1 MTIRVCAFLFFF
13 LWGWFWMGMDGFRMA
28 VASEGLREKVEEL
41 VPRPGKADEG
51 EDSAFA
57 ARRSWNAFL
66 EWREPG
72 FSGGQIFKE
81 MGTTGDTSIPS
92 SFAPCGWQG
101 MDPEK
106 RYTLLEEGENP
117 FSDANQ
123 KEPAER
129 QRDWAGIT
137 RDTAFLL
144 GYQVVFAGVLYFLPE
159 SVTGWTKEQK
169 NATVKKWKENVQNP
183 AWDKDKFWINYIAHP
198 YFGAT
203 YYIRARERG
212 FGEFGSFWYSAL
224 LSALYEFGIEA
235 FFEPPSKQD
244 LIVTPVGGFLV
255 GKYIFEPIR
264 DPIKAKPELSWY
276 DHAVLIL
283 TDPLGAV
290 NSLLERALG
299 IQSDIRVQFHSP
311 PGKRM
316 PVSPAE
322 NFPESREVRFSRP
335 DGVSLQFE
343 MEWR

>member
-72 FSGGQIFKE
+72 FFGGQIFKE
-81 MGTTGDTSIPS
+81 MGTTGELNMTS
-92 SFAPCGWQG
+92 SFASCGWQG